1 MSVLNCK
8 VASVLLSAKGGLFRA
23 KGGSQNCREGPNRV
37 STPLAG
43 RTSPEKGPVQTCVS
57 RGPLPRARTP
67 PPWLDPP
74 AGAGLR
80 GASSWSEVGLASV
93 FTSDA
98 LVLLCSKPAVGSFA
112 HCSLLLRPVQLAT
125 LSRSRPAHR
134 HHPPPG
140 LQPPATAH
148 PGPSSPPSVLQPLT
162 SEADSHRP
170 QDQAWTLTGDL
181 SGCLLPT
188 RQPHPAPWACWTPL
202 LSLDFFNDIPSA
214 GKAHL
219 SIVAWLTP
227 TLPYG
232 RVSLVTLL
240 PGSTP

>member
-1 MSVLNCK
+1 MVRSGTGFSLHFRCFS
-8 VASVLLSAKGGLFRA
+8 AALLKAGGRQLCPLQPPPSSSATRYA
-23 KGGSQNCREGPNRV
+23 QQVPP
-37 STPLAG
+37 STP
-43 RTSPEKGPVQTCVS
+43 P
-57 RGPLPRARTP
+57 
-67 PPWLDPP
+67 
-74 AGAGLR
+74 
-80 GASSWSEVGLASV
+80 
-93 FTSDA
+93 
-98 LVLLCSKPAVGSFA
+98 
-112 HCSLLLRPVQLAT
+112 
-125 LSRSRPAHR
+125 
-134 HHPPPG
+134 HPPPG